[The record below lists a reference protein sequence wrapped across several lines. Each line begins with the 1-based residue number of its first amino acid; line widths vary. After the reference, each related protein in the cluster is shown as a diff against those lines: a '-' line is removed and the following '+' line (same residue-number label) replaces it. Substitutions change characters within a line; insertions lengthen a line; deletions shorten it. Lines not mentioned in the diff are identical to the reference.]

1 MATGALFLALF
12 GVVWAVS
19 GASAIGGAAG
29 TGIFLLALG
38 AAAALCLTSVRT
50 RSRSAALP
58 HDDSPVA
65 DAARR
70 QASRRFGL
78 VVALQWLSILAAIV
92 VLGRLDRGS
101 AIPAVVALIVGVHF
115 FPLAGIF
122 RVPAYRA
129 AGAALCL
136 LALVALWAP
145 PASRL
150 PIVGFGSAAVLFL
163 TAAVVLVRAREAIRI
178 IPLGD

>member
-1 MATGALFLALF
+1 MVLALF
-12 GVVWAVS
+12 GVVWAAS
-19 GASAIGGAAG
+19 GAGAIGGA
-29 TGIFLLALG
+29 TGIAIFLLVL

-50 RSRSAALP
+50 RSRSATLP
-58 HDDSPVA
+58 DDDSPVA

-115 FPLAGIF
+115 FPLVGIF
-122 RVPAYRA
+122 RVAAYRT

-145 PASRL
+145 PGSRL

-163 TAAVVLVRAREAIRI
+163 TATVLLVRARVAIRI
-178 IPLGD
+178 VPLGD